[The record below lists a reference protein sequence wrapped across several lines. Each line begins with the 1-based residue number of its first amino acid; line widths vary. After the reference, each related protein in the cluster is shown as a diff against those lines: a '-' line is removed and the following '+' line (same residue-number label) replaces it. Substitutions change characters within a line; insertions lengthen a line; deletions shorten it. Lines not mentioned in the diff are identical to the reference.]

1 MNRSILLLLPLLTII
16 VIWLLKPDHRAVQD
30 TAQLERD
37 RQDKQ
42 LIEEA
47 RQRKDIAA
55 LETFIRDNP
64 QSGWREVAI
73 FYRDEFAYREATAK
87 GDAKSLEQYIRRYPD
102 SQWKTFAE
110 QRLEQIRREEKARQ
124 ERLQRQR
131 KLAGKPV
138 PLPGSNGS
146 VSAPGQPASQA
157 IFEAPGTAAP
167 DARERVQRALSI
179 YEQQREEKKFD
190 EYQQKQRQKAEQE
203 RKRNCIRMR
212 DQLKQFDTNIRWYQL
227 DAEGKRVFLD
237 EQQVAKRRRETENY
251 LKRNCR

>member
-42 LIEEA
+42 FIEDA

-110 QRLEQIRREEKARQ
+110 QRLEQIRREEKAQ
-124 ERLQRQR
+124 QDRLQRQR
-131 KLAGKPV
+131 KLTGKPT
-138 PLPGSNGS
+138 PIPGSSGS
-146 VSAPGQPASQA
+146 VATEQPATQA
-157 IFEAPGTAAP
+157 IFEAPKPAS

-212 DQLKQFDTNIRWYQL
+212 DQLKQFNSNIRWYQL

-237 EQQVAKRRRETENY
+237 EQQVDAKRRETENY

>member
-1 MNRSILLLLPLLTII
+1 MNRSILLLLPLLTVI
-16 VIWLLKPDHRAVQD
+16 VLWLLKPDHQAMEN

-42 LIEEA
+42 FIKDA

-55 LETFIRDNP
+55 LESFIRDNP

-73 FYRDEFAYREATAK
+73 FYRDEFAYRQATAR
-87 GDAKSLEQYIRRYPD
+87 GDAKSLEQYIRQYPD
-102 SQWKTFAE
+102 SQWRTFAE
-110 QRLEQIRREEKARQ
+110 QRLDQIRREEKARQ
-124 ERLQRQR
+124 DRLQRQR
-131 KLAGKPV
+131 KLTGKPL
-138 PLPGSNGS
+138 PLPGDRGS
-146 VSAPGQPASQA
+146 
-157 IFEAPGTAAP
+157 GTAAEQPAQAVIETPRKKTP

-179 YEQQREEKKFD
+179 YEQQRKEKKFD
-190 EYQQKQRQKAEQE
+190 EHQQKQRQKAEQE

-212 DQLKQFDTNIRWYQL
+212 DQLKQFDSNIRWYRL

-237 EQQVAKRRRETENY
+237 EQQVAAKRRETENY